1 MNWSELK
8 GTYDAIFSL
17 GELCLTSIQLEK
29 NGLRPYAGPI
39 DWMASYDLK
48 DVNRLIQNRFK
59 GFMDLEHL
67 SVENKAS
74 DKLYLVKENYYNIF
88 SNHDFYT
95 HKNSSTD
102 LASYPEV
109 KVKYDRRIHRFL
121 EKMMTSHKILF
132 VRVGGSMEDVSA
144 LQETLSNIVVHD
156 FSILLINHTPV
167 NQPTEVPCELNKVCH
182 FHFPEFDIWRS
193 NDHWWSQLLS
203 EIYFLDE

>member
-67 SVENKAS
+67 TVENMAS
-74 DKLYLVKENYYNIF
+74 DKLYLVKENHYNIL
-88 SNHDFYT
+88 SNHDFFT
-95 HKNSSTD
+95 HKNTPND
-102 LASYPEV
+102 LTAYPEV
-109 KVKYDRRIHRFL
+109 KVKYDRRVHRFL

-132 VRVGGSMEDVSA
+132 VRVGASIEDIAV

-167 NQPTEVPCELNKVCH
+167 NQPTEVPCELSNVCH
-182 FHFPEFDIWRS
+182 FHFPDFDIWS
-193 NDHWWSQLLS
+193 NNDHWWTQLLS